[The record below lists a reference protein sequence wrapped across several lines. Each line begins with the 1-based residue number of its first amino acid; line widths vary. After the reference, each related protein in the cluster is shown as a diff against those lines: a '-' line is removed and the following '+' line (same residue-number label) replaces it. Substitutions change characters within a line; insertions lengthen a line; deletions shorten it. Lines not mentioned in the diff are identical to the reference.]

1 MYGYLRHWE
10 KAILEYS
17 ITANIFEDKRK
28 DINSFGCMAIYGLG
42 RRPGGWRQLQNW
54 GWRLTVFYFVLT
66 DIQEIWIT
74 IQTYKRFWICTNE
87 ILNMHKWDILNRHNQ
102 EILNREVRE
111 ILIKNWRDLEHHPY
125 CKNEELSGWLLL
137 SCPAPVCWENFSFS
151 HLGFL
156 ILSISRQMS
165 SVLTYMLANFGS
177 PPISRTG

>member
-1 MYGYLRHWE
+1 MAQTWYLS
-10 KAILEYS
+10 KMLE
-17 ITANIFEDKRK
+17 TLFQPIFLKIKELTLIVLDVWPL
-28 DINSFGCMAIYGLG
+28 AIYGLG

-87 ILNMHKWDILNRHNQ
+87 ILNMHKWDIWNRHNQ

-125 CKNEELSGWLLL
+125 CKNEELSGWKLVTFAILPCPCLLREL
-137 SCPAPVCWENFSFS
+137 FIFSFRFS
-151 HLGFL
+151 DFVDFKTNVFSFDLYVG
-156 ILSISRQMS
+156 
-165 SVLTYMLANFGS
+165 
-177 PPISRTG
+177 

>member
-1 MYGYLRHWE
+1 M
-10 KAILEYS
+10 
-17 ITANIFEDKRK
+17 

-87 ILNMHKWDILNRHNQ
+87 ILNMHKWDIWNRHNQ

-111 ILIKNWRDLEHHPY
+111 ILIKKPKRSWTPPLLPEWGTKWVKVGDFCYPALP
-125 CKNEELSGWLLL
+125 LS
-137 SCPAPVCWENFSFS
+137 AERTF
-151 HLGFL
+151 HFL
-156 ILSISRQMS
+156 IQVFWFCRFQDKCLQ
-165 SVLTYMLANFGS
+165 FW
-177 PPISRTG
+177 PICCLILGAHR

>member
-17 ITANIFEDKRK
+17 ITANIFEDKRM

-125 CKNEELSGWLLL
+125 CKNEELSGWKLVTFAIMPCPCLLREL
-137 SCPAPVCWENFSFS
+137 FIFSFRFS
-151 HLGFL
+151 DFVDFKTNVFSFDLYVG
-156 ILSISRQMS
+156 
-165 SVLTYMLANFGS
+165 
-177 PPISRTG
+177 